1 MSLKWILDNRHHTS
15 IQVSSA
21 PFLQCSNETLAKEQ
35 IFENARLHNECQT
48 KDFYVGFPQMG
59 I

>member
-1 MSLKWILDNRHHTS
+1 MSLKWVLDNRHHTS

-35 IFENARLHNECQT
+35 IFENAIHTNEAQLLEQQ
-48 KDFYVGFPQMG
+48 P
-59 I
+59 